1 MILWFMIRFFRYL
14 RSLLFEANYKEL
26 LMSSSLVIFFLFINF
41 FALTNLIYSSRGM
54 ISLNNLNYAIA
65 FNTKELQKIKIDNTT
80 MEIKIKNIVE
90 FKDTDLLDQTI
101 REYLGY
107 AQEDDYIIK
116 LN

>member
-1 MILWFMIRFFRYL
+1 MIRFFRYL
-14 RSLLFEANYKEL
+14 RNSLFKANYKEL
-26 LMSSSLVIFFLFINF
+26 LINSSLIIFFLFINF
-41 FALTNLIYSSRGM
+41 FALTNLLYSSRGVL
-54 ISLNNLNYAIA
+54 SFKKLNHEIP
-65 FNTKELQKIKIDNTT
+65 FNTKELQKIKNDNKT

-90 FKDTDLLDQTI
+90 FKDSDLVDQTI

>member
-1 MILWFMIRFFRYL
+1 MIRFYRYF
-14 RSLLFEANYKEL
+14 RSLLFKANYKEL
-26 LMSSSLVIFFLFINF
+26 LISSSLVIFFLFINF

-54 ISLNNLNYAIA
+54 MSLNNLNHEII
-65 FNTKELQKIKIDNTT
+65 FNTKELQKIKNDNVT

-90 FKDTDLLDQTI
+90 FKDSDLMDQTI

>member
-1 MILWFMIRFFRYL
+1 MIRFFRYL
-14 RSLLFEANYKEL
+14 RTNLFKANYKEL
-26 LMSSSLVIFFLFINF
+26 LINSSLIIFFLFINF
-41 FALTNLIYSSRGM
+41 FALTNLLYSSRGM
-54 ISLNNLNYAIA
+54 ISLNNLKNEIA
-65 FNTKELQKIKIDNTT
+65 FNANELQKIKNDNKT

-90 FKDTDLLDQTI
+90 FKDSDLVDQTI

>member
-1 MILWFMIRFFRYL
+1 MIRFFRYL
-14 RSLLFEANYKEL
+14 RSSLFKVNYKEL
-26 LMSSSLVIFFLFINF
+26 LINSSLIIFFLFINF
-41 FALTNLIYSSRGM
+41 FALTNLLYSSRGM
-54 ISLNNLNYAIA
+54 ISLNNLKNEIA
-65 FNTKELQKIKIDNTT
+65 FNANELQKIKNDNKT

-90 FKDTDLLDQTI
+90 FKDSDLVDQTI